1 MFLCVRMSLGA
12 FIYTEVSVIGNNI
25 SDSILDLFL

>member
-1 MFLCVRMSLGA
+1 MFLCDRISLGA
-12 FIYTEVSVIGNNI
+12 FIYTEVSVIEKNI

>member
-1 MFLCVRMSLGA
+1 MFLCDRISLGA
-12 FIYTEVSVIGNNI
+12 FIYTEVSGIENI